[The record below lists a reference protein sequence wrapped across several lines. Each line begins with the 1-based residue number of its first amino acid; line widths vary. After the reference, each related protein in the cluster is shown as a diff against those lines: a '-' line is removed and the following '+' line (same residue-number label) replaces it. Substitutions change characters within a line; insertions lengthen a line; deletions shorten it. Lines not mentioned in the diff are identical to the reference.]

1 MPIVYPMW
9 KTVKRLLFP
18 GTSPDTADL
27 SAIVPTSKRVGTTE
41 EHPSTGSWGEAQA
54 ERALRQKGYA
64 ILGRRVHVGRR
75 DELDLIAR
83 DGTVLVF
90 VEVKTRKTEAFGR
103 PGAAVNHTKR
113 HYLSRAAVRYIK
125 HLHQRPN
132 TFRFDVVEVIGT
144 LDTPAPLIR
153 HIENAFPLDRCYRVP

>member
-1 MPIVYPMW
+1 MW
-9 KTVKRLLFP
+9 KTVKRLLFH
-18 GTSPDTADL
+18 GTSLDTAKPL
-27 SAIVPTSKRVGTTE
+27 SAGQ
-41 EHPSTGSWGEAQA
+41 WGEAQA

-75 DELDLIAR
+75 DELDLVAR
-83 DGTVLVF
+83 DGAVLVF

-103 PGAAVNHTKR
+103 PCAAVNHAKR

-125 HLHQRPN
+125 QLRQRPEA
-132 TFRFDVVEVIGT
+132 FRFDVVEVIGT
-144 LDTPAPLIR
+144 VDTPAPLIR

>member
-1 MPIVYPMW
+1 MW

-18 GTSPDTADL
+18 GTSSDTANL
-27 SAIVPTSKRVGTTE
+27 SAIALATE
-41 EHPSTGSWGEAQA
+41 EHPSSGAWGEAQA

-75 DELDLIAR
+75 DELDLVAR
-83 DGTVLVF
+83 DGAVLVF

-103 PGAAVNHTKR
+103 PGEAVNHAKR

-125 HLHQRPN
+125 HLRQRPN
-132 TFRFDVVEVIGT
+132 AFRFDVVEVIGT
-144 LDTPAPLIR
+144 VDTPAPRIR